1 MSYPSKSG
9 LGIVFLS
16 LALAPGSTFA
26 QSLQDIAGAWQ
37 LVSAKS
43 IHEGK
48 KTDIYGAHPRGIFT
62 IETNGRY
69 VLVVRRADLPKIAS
83 NNRTTA
89 TAEENNAIVD
99 GSMAHYGTLGV
110 DAASHT
116 LDFHIETSIFPN
128 WDGVEQKRAFTLDG
142 VELHYANKSGST
154 GTATELVWKR
164 IK

>member
-1 MSYPSKSG
+1 VNHSFKSIICTLCLP
-9 LGIVFLS
+9 LGFAAGNV
-16 LALAPGSTFA
+16 FA

-43 IHEGK
+43 IHAGE
-48 KTDIYGAHPRGIFT
+48 KTDMYGAHPRGIFT

-69 VLVVRRADLPKIAS
+69 VLVVRRANLPKIAS

-116 LDFHIETSIFPN
+116 LDFHIETSIYPN

-142 VELHYANKSGST
+142 NELHYANKMGST
-154 GTATELVWKR
+154 GSATELVWKR